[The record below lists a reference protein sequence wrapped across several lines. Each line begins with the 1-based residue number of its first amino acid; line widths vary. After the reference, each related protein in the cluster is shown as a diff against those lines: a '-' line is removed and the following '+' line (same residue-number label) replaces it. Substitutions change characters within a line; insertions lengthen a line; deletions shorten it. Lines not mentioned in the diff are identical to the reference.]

1 MFRYALCC
9 LQLVPTPGSSTTA
22 AHLCSLL
29 SLSFVLSDCE
39 SRSEGVERVLTHD
52 EFKMFAVT
60 DDIIAHTNDVL
71 WWCNGSKHLSKRVC
85 SGAVAVVVF
94 VSQQKRPVCMNFS
107 FINQTMTSI
116 VLIRK
121 FPNHIMTS

>member
-1 MFRYALCC
+1 MLLATCPNARISNN
-9 LQLVPTPGSSTTA
+9 SST
-22 AHLCSLL
+22 SLL
-29 SLSFVLSDCE
+29 SPLSQFCALADCE